1 MSSSSS
7 SSMIS
12 FGLDAPPPTLQ
23 QRLQFIVQ
31 SRPEWWVYSI
41 FWQASRDAH
50 GRLVFSWGDGYFQ
63 GTKGFAG
70 KSGNKLSQPRF
81 GRRRSGEEI
90 QSVFC
95 EEIDIERMV
104 DGDVTDYEWYYTV
117 SVNRSFAIGDDILG
131 KAFGSGSYIW
141 LCGDQKLQL
150 YECERVTEARMRGIQ
165 TLVFLSTS
173 FGVVE
178 LGSSEMIQENWSLV
192 QLAKSIFGSEINCLG
207 SKHLGLESQ
216 LQMSTQTVP
225 FLDFGKVASD
235 QKEWILDDRKQ
246 QIEAKKDNCVLLR
259 PLSSD
264 SGADSEMEFSVGSK
278 KRGRKSGTGKT
289 TPSNH
294 VEAERLRREKL
305 NHRFYALRSVVPTVS
320 KMDKAS
326 LLSDAVAY
334 IKELRSKI
342 DKLDVKLKVQS
353 QKAKLNAINVS
364 NNQRNASTFDST
376 RPTYDYGPNTME
388 VDVKIIGSEAMIRV
402 QCPDVNYPAAR
413 LMDALRDLELH
424 VHHASVSTVNEL
436 VLQDVVVILPA
447 GFISEE
453 MLRTAIFQRCS

>member
-12 FGLDAPPPTLQ
+12 FVQDTSPPALQ

-50 GRLVFSWGDGYFQ
+50 GHLVLSWGDGYFR

-81 GRRRSGEEI
+81 ERRRSEKEI
-90 QSVFC
+90 QSVFG

-104 DGDVTDYEWYYTV
+104 DGDVTDYEWYYAV

-141 LCGDQKLQL
+141 LCGDQELQL
-150 YECERVTEARMRGIQ
+150 YESKRVTEARMQGIQ

-178 LGSSEMIQENWSLV
+178 LGSSEMIQENWGLV
-192 QLAKSIFGSEINCLG
+192 QLAKSIFGSKINCLG
-207 SKHLGLESQ
+207 PKRPGLESQ

-235 QKEWILDDRKQ
+235 QKEWILDDQKQ
-246 QIEAKKDNCVLLR
+246 QIEAKKDTSGLLGR
-259 PLSSD
+259 SASD

-334 IKELRSKI
+334 IKDLKSKI
-342 DKLDVKLKVQS
+342 DKLDLKLKVQS
-353 QKAKLNAINVS
+353 QKSKLNAINIS
-364 NNQRNASTFDST
+364 NNKSKASTFDCT
-376 RPTYDYGPNTME
+376 RPTYDYGPNTTE
-388 VDVKIIGSEAMIRV
+388 VDVKIVGSEAMIRV

-424 VHHASVSTVNEL
+424 LHHASISTVNEL